1 MADTVPMMDDDL
13 WQAAAAVLRE
23 NDRGGWTRPSP
34 RLYPH
39 QWSWDSAF
47 VAIGLGHVDPERA
60 VIELTNLFQA
70 QWRSGMVPH
79 IVFDPAMVPGA
90 YFPGPDRWASD
101 VSADAPEGIA
111 TSGLCQPP
119 VHAIAL
125 ERVWAAAVA
134 ADDGSAD
141 RIRPAVAALWPK
153 LAAWHGYLRTR
164 RDPEG
169 SGLVS
174 IWHPWESGLDNS
186 PRWDPA
192 MARIIPGDLTPY
204 RRHDLIHVTDKR
216 QRPTDSE
223 YDRYLWLVQVL
234 HSHNYDDAPIAD
246 HHPFRVKDVLFSAL
260 LAAADDALAALAPV
274 AGMGTDVMVELSRHA
289 DRTRGAIDDRFDPDT
304 GLAHDLDLVSGEALP
319 ARTIAGFAPLV
330 AGGLFA
336 RTSEMQEMLEGPRF
350 CGAEGMRWPLPPS
363 TAVDD
368 PAFDPRSY
376 WRGPVWPVL
385 TWVLWWSLI
394 RAGADRQARHLR
406 DHSLDQLRT
415 TGLFEYIDPGTGEG
429 LGSDAQ
435 SWTAAVALDW
445 LADRDGRPVRGW
457 AGSRSSR

>member
-1 MADTVPMMDDDL
+1 MDDEL
-13 WQAAAAVLRE
+13 RQAAIAVLER

-34 RLYPH
+34 LLYPH

-47 VAIGLGHVDPERA
+47 VAIGLGHVDPARA
-60 VIELTNLFQA
+60 VTELTSLFRA
-70 QWRSGMVPH
+70 QWRNGMVPH
-79 IVFDPAMVPGA
+79 IVFDPAVPPGS
-90 YFPGPDRWASD
+90 YFPGPERWASD
-101 VSADAPEGIA
+101 VSVHAADGIA
-111 TSGLCQPP
+111 TSGVCQPP

-125 ERVWAAAVA
+125 HRVWTAAEA
-134 ADDGSAD
+134 AGDGSAE
-141 RIRPAVAALWPK
+141 RIRPDVIALWPK
-153 LAAWHGYLRTR
+153 LAAWHRYLRTA

-174 IWHPWESGLDNS
+174 LWHPWESGLDNS
-186 PRWDPA
+186 PRWDPSL
-192 MARIIPGDLTPY
+192 ARVRPGELAPY
-204 RRHDLIHVTDKR
+204 TRHDLIHVADAGE
-216 QRPTDSE
+216 RPTDGE
-223 YDRYLWLVQVL
+223 YDRYLWLVHLL
-234 HSHNYDDAPIAD
+234 HGCAYDDDIIAA
-246 HHPFRVKDVLFSAL
+246 HHPFRVKDVFFSAL

-274 AGMGTDVMVELSRHA
+274 AGVDHDVMVALARDA

-304 GLAHDLDLVSGEALP
+304 GLVHDLDLLSGEALP

-336 RTSEMQEMLEGPRF
+336 RTTEMQAVLEGPSF

-376 WRGPVWPVL
+376 WRGPVWPVM
-385 TWVLWWSLI
+385 TWVLWWSLL
-394 RAGADRQARHLR
+394 RAGADRQARRLR
-406 DHSLDQLRT
+406 DDALDQLRT
-415 TGLFEYIDPGTGEG
+415 TGFFEYIDPGTGEG

-445 LADRDGRPVRGW
+445 LADRDVRPVRGW
-457 AGSRSSR
+457 VGSGPSR